1 MWWAGAGVGEE
12 EGVVVVEL
20 GGVLESVLAGAVV
33 FVVPLPEVVP
43 EEVPSVVED
52 EGVVEL
58 VVVGLA
64 AGAGVEVAVELVVA
78 GVSPPACLGARMKNQ
93 TTAKMAPRITRI
105 AKITRKIAR
114 GLFSIQSFPNLKLR
128 ELGSTA
134 PEGSTIK

>member
-1 MWWAGAGVGEE
+1 LVGEE
-12 EGVVVVEL
+12 VVVLVVVEL
-20 GGVLESVLAGAVV
+20 GVVVLEVVLAGAVV
-33 FVVPLPEVVP
+33 FVPLPEVVP
-43 EEVPSVVED
+43 DEVPLVVVE

-64 AGAGVEVAVELVVA
+64 AGAGVAVAVELVVV

-114 GLFSIQSFPNLKLR
+114 GLFSIQSFPNLKLS